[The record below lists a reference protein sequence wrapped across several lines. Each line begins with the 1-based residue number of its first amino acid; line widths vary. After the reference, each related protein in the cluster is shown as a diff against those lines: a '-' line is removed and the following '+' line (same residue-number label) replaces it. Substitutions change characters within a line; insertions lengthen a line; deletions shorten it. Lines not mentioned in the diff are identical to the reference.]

1 MEYSSMEELESKIQE
16 KSVEFDK
23 IHSQLL
29 DLGLFKIASDL
40 STVFHRGGYLRYCK
54 GMEETKKIW
63 K

>member
-16 KSVEFDK
+16 KSVEFDE
-23 IHSQLL
+23 IHRQLL
-29 DLGLFKIASDL
+29 DLGLSRIASNL
-40 STVFHRGGYLRYCK
+40 STVFHNTSYLKYCK